1 MPVDRSLIIK
11 ELNKVVDPE
20 VNVPITDMELVDEI
34 TIEKGGDV
42 SITFHFT
49 TPYCPPVFA
58 YKIALDIK
66 NLVSKVDG
74 VKNVKVFL
82 KDHFLSEKINHE
94 LNGDPTHA
102 KHAQKRADDDGAKGR
117 SARKI

>member
-1 MPVDRSLIIK
+1 MVDRKAIIK

-34 TIEKGGDV
+34 KIEESGEV

-58 YKIALDIK
+58 YKIALDIRHY
-66 NLVSKVDG
+66 VSQLEG
-74 VKNVKVFL
+74 VKKVNIFL
-82 KDHFLSEKINHE
+82 KDHYLAEKINAE
-94 LNGDPTHA
+94 VN
-102 KHAQKRADDDGAKGR
+102 KG
-117 SARKI
+117 

>member
-1 MPVDRSLIIK
+1 MVDRKSIIK

-34 TIEKGGDV
+34 KIEDDGTV

-58 YKIALDIK
+58 YKIALDIRHY
-66 NLVSKVDG
+66 VSQLGG
-74 VKNVKVFL
+74 VKKVNVFL
-82 KDHFLSEKINHE
+82 KDHYLSEKINAE
-94 LNGDPTHA
+94 INRP
-102 KHAQKRADDDGAKGR
+102 Q
-117 SARKI
+117 

>member
-1 MPVDRSLIIK
+1 MVDRAAIIK

-20 VNVPITDMELVDEI
+20 VNVPITDMELVDDI
-34 TIEKGGDV
+34 VIEKSGDV

-66 NLVSKVDG
+66 TLVSKVEG
-74 VKNVKVFL
+74 VESVKVFV
-82 KDHFLSEKINHE
+82 KDHFLAEKINNE
-94 LNGDPTHA
+94 IN
-102 KHAQKRADDDGAKGR
+102 K
-117 SARKI
+117 S